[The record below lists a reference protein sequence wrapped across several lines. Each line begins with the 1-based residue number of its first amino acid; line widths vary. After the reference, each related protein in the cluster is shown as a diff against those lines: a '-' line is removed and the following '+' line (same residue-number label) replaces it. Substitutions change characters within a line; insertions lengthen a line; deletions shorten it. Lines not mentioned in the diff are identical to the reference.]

1 MFSFVKLFWFIC
13 YPLVFSIF
21 SFFFLS
27 GHFLGDALLHHTRLS
42 VTNIIIFFVRKIKS
56 AALPDKVIN
65 GEQTKSGE
73 KTSKKGW
80 AEKGHRK
87 NGGRKMAVE
96 NRKND
101 FQEIGKMA

>member
-1 MFSFVKLFWFIC
+1 M
-13 YPLVFSIF
+13 
-21 SFFFLS
+21 
-27 GHFLGDALLHHTRLS
+27 ALKWG
-42 VTNIIIFFVRKIKS
+42 N
-56 AALPDKVIN
+56 
-65 GEQTKSGE
+65 GE